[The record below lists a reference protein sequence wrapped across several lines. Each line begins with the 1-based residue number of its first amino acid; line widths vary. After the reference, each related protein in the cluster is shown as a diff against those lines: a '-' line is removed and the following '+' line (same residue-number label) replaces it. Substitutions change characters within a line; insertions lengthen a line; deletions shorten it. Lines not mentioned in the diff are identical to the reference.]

1 MSAATRGMIQLS
13 SGLATVE
20 CVGRWRVIEVGL
32 VFDCQVAVADGR
44 TAVARVTTQDGD
56 GTIGWKVE

>member
-1 MSAATRGMIQLS
+1 MIQLS

-20 CVGRWRVIEVGL
+20 CVGRWRVIEVGE